1 MRNPLRVQRAFT
13 DISQSPTAL
22 SSAPAFDVPRM
33 PLDLA
38 GCEQYCRDLTRREA
52 KNFYW
57 GFIALPRPK
66 RIAVYALY
74 GFARE
79 VDDAV
84 DVVGLGGSGSTED
97 DPLRPHRQRLERC
110 IAGEAD
116 DPVMRVLAHAIERYG
131 IPREELEALLAG
143 VAMDLSV
150 TRYPT
155 WDDFQQYCRGV
166 ASTVGRMCVRV
177 FGYDDPLA
185 LDYAV
190 DLGIAMQLSNA
201 LRDVAEDFARGR
213 IYLPQEDLDR
223 FGVSEATL
231 VAGRSDPNWE
241 ALMGFEIER
250 GRQLFG
256 SGLRVAGL
264 IPRRAAACVLTM
276 AGIYQAILE
285 QLALDPSLPLR
296 HRLSLSSRAK
306 LSVMTRSWLRAV

>member
-1 MRNPLRVQRAFT
+1 MLKRNPPRVQRAFT
-13 DISQSPTAL
+13 EVTRTPSPL
-22 SSAPAFDVPRM
+22 PGVPASTVPPA
-33 PLDLA
+33 PLDLP
-38 GCEQYCRDLTRREA
+38 GCERYCRDLTRREA

-79 VDDAV
+79 IDDAV
-84 DVVGLGGSGSTED
+84 DLDGNVGD

-110 IAGEAD
+110 LAGQPD

-131 IPREELEALLAG
+131 IPREELEGLLAG

-185 LDYAV
+185 LEYAV
-190 DLGIAMQLSNA
+190 DLGIAMQLANT
-201 LRDVAEDFARGR
+201 LRDVSEDLTRGR
-213 IYLPQEDLDR
+213 IYLPQEDLRR
-223 FGVSEATL
+223 FGVSEAML
-231 VAGRSDPNWE
+231 AAGEGGPNWE
-241 ALMGFEIER
+241 ALMDFEIER
-250 GRQLFG
+250 GRRLFG
-256 SGLRVAGL
+256 SGLRVTGL

-285 QLALDPSLPLR
+285 QLARDPSLPLH
-296 HRLSLSSRAK
+296 HRASLSSRAK